1 MNAIRKYVLL
11 AVGACWAIGSAW
23 AVPATPRPVLR
34 TMADGTEQE
43 VLLCGDENASY
54 LMTLDG
60 KRIAESFVGDG
71 SATVLEKARNE
82 IARFENISVENALL
96 ENINGT
102 GVQNGT
108 EVQNWT
114 SAQNGIGAQNGIAGL
129 NGAGVQLAPQSTMR
143 NYYVPR
149 TGTVRIP
156 VILVNFTDLQFT
168 LENARE
174 QFSALYNTTGG
185 SNPNATGSVSGY
197 YAASSDSALNLIFD
211 VYGPYDLGHDM
222 AYYGGNTKTSH
233 AQRGTQLVQEAASLA
248 SNAGVDFSQY
258 DANNDGYIDNLS
270 IVVAGYNEAE
280 GGPADAI
287 WPYYSELYSSTTY
300 SGKRLRGYLMISE
313 YRSSGGKIQ
322 AGIGTYCHEFGHA
335 LGLPDLYDT
344 DESSRYTV
352 GSWDVMCSG
361 CYNNNG
367 STPPTYTA
375 FERFMVGWLVPEQ
388 LTRRSN
394 YVLNPIESANKA
406 YLIADTTHN
415 LETMTPNPSEYF
427 LIENRQQVGWD
438 AGRDALVSTG
448 LLVSHITFS
457 STAWNANSFNN
468 NTILGYAIV
477 SANNQSPTYS
487 TAADVFPGSGH
498 ITLWQ
503 PTKNDGSILTEQTIS
518 NIVQL
523 ADGAVSFRYGM
534 QSDTGLF
541 FRPQTIDVMETTYDM
556 QPISYDTV
564 CVALNIKDLTTDSIS
579 LYLSSGNFEFSID
592 GGKTWTSSRGRLDIE
607 VLQDSVYDM
616 YVYVRYAPTRQSCTT
631 QTAYLIAESKDG
643 QYVNQLQLQG
653 EAPRPTYIT
662 TPEVTGVENVSSSSF
677 TVVWEPQ
684 EDADFYYI
692 TLYSVKSGNSTAVQD
707 FENFDTADG
716 ITQEGW
722 NANFVGTTKVVSE
735 SDMALYFTQKGQW
748 VESEEYAFAP
758 EKIRL
763 WISNTLSAGIAGTAN
778 GTIVVEALNPHSLV
792 WDTLGQQRVAQTTKG
807 LSKEYELV
815 ADSGYVQFRVSC
827 MALNG
832 TGGIAID
839 NFTAYFDRTITY
851 IYSGTEKEMYG
862 TTDRAI
868 LSDLE
873 AGTTYY
879 ARVQAYED
887 KGCEEHY
894 SGLSTA
900 VEVTTLAKTS
910 GAIHLT
916 IVRDA
921 DGVYTTKL
929 PEPANGKTTLYV
941 YNTVGQLI
949 ASEAIGYGT
958 SVLTIPTDGMQANN
972 IYLVKIIENKMTRKA
987 ASGRMLYY

>member
-1 MNAIRKYVLL
+1 MNAIRKYILL
-11 AVGACWAIGSAW
+11 GVSVCWAIGSAW
-23 AVPATPRPVLR
+23 AVPATPRPVVR

-43 VLLCGDENASY
+43 VLLWGDENGSY
-54 LMTLDG
+54 LTTLAG
-60 KRIAESFVGDG
+60 ERIAGSFVGDG
-71 SATVLEKARNE
+71 SATVLQKARQE
-82 IARFENISVENALL
+82 IWLEENGGTNAGL
-96 ENINGT
+96 ENTDEG
-102 GVQNGT
+102 GVQR
-108 EVQNWT
+108 
-114 SAQNGIGAQNGIAGL
+114 
-129 NGAGVQLAPQSTMR
+129 APQNTMR
-143 NYYVPR
+143 SYYVPR

-156 VILVNFTDLQFT
+156 VVLVNFTDLQFT

-174 QFSALYNTTGG
+174 QFDALYNANGG

-211 VYGPYDLGHDM
+211 VYGPYDLAHDM
-222 AYYGGNTKTSH
+222 AYYGGNTQSSH

-248 SNAGVDFSQY
+248 TNAGVDFSQY
-258 DANNDGYIDNLS
+258 DANGDGYIDNLS

-287 WPYYSELYSSTTY
+287 WPYYSELSSSTTY
-300 SGKRLRGYLMISE
+300 SGKRIRGYLMISE

-344 DESSRYTV
+344 EQSIRYTV
-352 GSWDVMCSG
+352 GDWDVMCSG

-375 FERFMVGWLVPEQ
+375 FERFVMGWLVPEQ

-394 YVLNPIESANKA
+394 YVLDPIESANKA
-406 YLIADTTHN
+406 YLIADTIHN
-415 LETMTPNPSEYF
+415 LETMTPNPTEYF

-438 AGRDALVSTG
+438 AGRNALVSTG

-457 STAWNANSFNN
+457 SSTWNWNTFNN
-468 NTILGYAIV
+468 GTILGYAIV

-503 PTKNDGSILTEQTIS
+503 PTMNDGSVLTEQTVS
-518 NIVQL
+518 NITQL

-541 FRPQTIDVMETTYDM
+541 FTPQTIDALETTYDG
-556 QPISYDTV
+556 QPVHYDTA
-564 CVALNIKDLTTDSIS
+564 CVALNIKDLATDSVS

-592 GGKTWTSSRGRLDIE
+592 GGKTWISSGEGRMDLE
-607 VLQDSVYDM
+607 VLQDSVYDI

-631 QTAYLIAESKDG
+631 QTAYLIAESSDG

-653 EAPRPTYIT
+653 AAPRPTYIT
-662 TPEVTGVENVSSSSF
+662 TPVIVGSEDVSSSAF
-677 TVVWEPQ
+677 TLVWDPQ
-684 EDADFYYI
+684 EDAEFYYV
-692 TLYSVKSGNSTAVQD
+692 TLYSLSPDASTWVQG
-707 FENFDTADG
+707 FENFNTAEG
-716 ITQEGW
+716 IAQEGW
-722 NANFVGTTKVVSE
+722 SANFASTTQVVSE
-735 SDMALYFTQKGQW
+735 QDKALYFTESGQW
-748 VESEEYAFAP
+748 VESEEYHLVP

-763 WISNTLSAGIAGTAN
+763 WISNTLSAGISGTAY
-778 GTIVVEALNPHSLV
+778 GTLVVEALNPHTEA
-792 WDTLGQQRVAQTTKG
+792 WDTVGQQRVAQTTKNF
-807 LSKEYELV
+807 SKEFELP
-815 ADSGYVQFRVSC
+815 ADSGYVRFRLSC
-827 MALNG
+827 AVLQG
-832 TGGIAID
+832 TGGIAVD
-839 NFTAYFDRTITY
+839 NFTVYLDRTVNY
-851 IYSGTEKEMYG
+851 VYSGTEKELYG

-868 LSDLE
+868 LSDLS
-873 AGTTYY
+873 AGTVYQ

-894 SGLSTA
+894 SPLSAA
-900 VEVTTLAKTS
+900 VEVTTLQKNT
-910 GAIHLT
+910 GRVRLT
-916 IVRDA
+916 VVRGE
-921 DGVYTTKL
+921 DGSYTTAL
-929 PEPANGKTTLYV
+929 PEPADGKSTLYI

-949 ASEAIGYGT
+949 ASEAIAYGT
-958 SVLTIPTDGMQANN
+958 TVLTIPTDGMQANN
-972 IYLVKIIENKMTRKA
+972 IYLIKIIENKMTRKA

>member
-1 MNAIRKYVLL
+1 MKAIRKYVLL

-54 LMTLDG
+54 LTTIEG
-60 KRIAESFVGDG
+60 KRIAGSFVGD
-71 SATVLEKARNE
+71 T
-82 IARFENISVENALL
+82 ALL
-96 ENINGT
+96 
-102 GVQNGT
+102 GVCMQR
-108 EVQNWT
+108 
-114 SAQNGIGAQNGIAGL
+114 
-129 NGAGVQLAPQSTMR
+129 APQNTMR

-156 VILVNFTDLQFT
+156 VVLVNFTDLQFT

-211 VYGPYDLGHDM
+211 VYGPYDLSHDM

-287 WPYYSELYSSTTY
+287 WPYYSELSSSTTY
-300 SGKRLRGYLMISE
+300 SGKRIRGYLMISE

-344 DESSRYTV
+344 EQSSRYTV

-388 LTRRSN
+388 LTRRSS
-394 YVLNPIESANKA
+394 YVLDPIETANKA
-406 YLIADTTHN
+406 YLIADTVHN
-415 LETMTPNPSEYF
+415 LETMTPDPSEYF

-438 AGRDALVSTG
+438 AGRNALVSTG

-457 STAWNANSFNN
+457 SSTWNWNTFNN
-468 NTILGYAIV
+468 STPLGYAIV

-487 TAADVFPGSGH
+487 SAADVFPGSGDVR
-498 ITLWQ
+498 LWQ
-503 PTKNDGSILTEQTIS
+503 PTQNDGSILAEQTIS
-518 NIVQL
+518 NITQL
-523 ADGAVSFRYGM
+523 ANGAISFRYGM

-541 FRPQTIDVMETTYDM
+541 FTPQTIDALETTYDEK
-556 QPISYDTV
+556 PVHYDTA
-564 CVALNIKDLTTDSIS
+564 CVSLNIKSLTADTVS
-579 LYLSSGNFEFSID
+579 LYISGGSFEFSTD
-592 GGKTWTSSRGRLDIE
+592 SGRTWTGSRERQEI
-607 VLQDSVYDM
+607 VVQKDSVYDVW
-616 YVYVRYAPTRQSCTT
+616 VYTRYAPSRQSCTA
-631 QTAYLIAESKDG
+631 QTAYLIAESSDG

-653 EAPRPTYIT
+653 AAPRPTYIT
-662 TPEVTGVENVSSSSF
+662 TPVVVGSEDVSSSAF
-677 TVVWEPQ
+677 TLVWEPQ
-684 EDADFYYI
+684 EDAEFYYV
-692 TLYSVKSGNSTAVQD
+692 TLYSVASGASTLVQG
-707 FENFDTADG
+707 FENFSTAEG
-716 ITQEGW
+716 IAQEGW
-722 NANFVGTTKVVSE
+722 SANFVSTTQVVSE
-735 SDMALYFTQKGQW
+735 QDKALYFTAAEQW
-748 VESEEYAFAP
+748 VESEEYPLVP

-763 WISNTLSAGIAGTAN
+763 WISNTLSAAISGTAY
-778 GTIVVEALNPHSLV
+778 GTLVVEALNPHTEA
-792 WDTLGQQRVAQTTKG
+792 WDTVGQQRVTQTTKNLG
-807 LSKEYELV
+807 KEFELPV
-815 ADSGYVQFRVSC
+815 DSGYVRFRLSC
-827 MALNG
+827 TVLHG

-839 NFTAYFDRTITY
+839 NFTAYLDRTVNY
-851 IYSGTEKEMYG
+851 IYSGTEKEFYG

-868 LSDLE
+868 LSNLE
-873 AGTTYY
+873 AGTVYH

-894 SGLSTA
+894 SPLSSA
-900 VEVTTLAKTS
+900 VEVTTLQKTT
-910 GAIHLT
+910 GRVLLT
-916 IVRDA
+916 VVRGG
-921 DGVYTTKL
+921 DGSYTTTL
-929 PEPANGKTTLYV
+929 PEPADGKSTLYI
-941 YNTVGQLI
+941 YNAVGQLI
-949 ASEAIGYGT
+949 ASEAIAYGT
-958 SVLTIPTDGMQANN
+958 SVLTIPTGGLQANN
-972 IYLVKIIENKMTRKA
+972 IYLIKIIEDKMTRNA

>member
-1 MNAIRKYVLL
+1 MNAIRKYILL
-11 AVGACWAIGSAW
+11 GVSACWAIGSAW
-23 AVPATPRPVLR
+23 AVPATPRPVVR

-43 VLLCGDENASY
+43 VLLWGDENGSY
-54 LMTLDG
+54 LTTLAG
-60 KRIAESFVGDG
+60 ERIAGSFVGDG
-71 SATVLEKARNE
+71 SATVLQKARQE
-82 IARFENISVENALL
+82 IWLKENGGASAGLEDTNLRFENTTLGIENANSGN
-96 ENINGT
+96 ENT
-102 GVQNGT
+102 D
-108 EVQNWT
+108 
-114 SAQNGIGAQNGIAGL
+114 
-129 NGAGVQLAPQSTMR
+129 GAGSVQCAPQNTMR
-143 NYYVPR
+143 SYYVPR
-149 TGTVRIP
+149 TGKVRIP
-156 VILVNFTDLQFT
+156 VVLVNFTDLQFT

-174 QFSALYNTTGG
+174 QFDALYNTNGG

-197 YAASSDSALNLIFD
+197 YAASSDSALNLVFD
-211 VYGPYDLGHDM
+211 VYGPYDLSHDM

-233 AQRGTQLVQEAASLA
+233 AQRGSQLVQEAASLA

-258 DANNDGYIDNLS
+258 DANGDGYIDNLS

-287 WPYYSELYSSTTY
+287 WPYYSELTSSTTY

-344 DESSRYTV
+344 EQSSRYTV
-352 GSWDVMCSG
+352 GSWDVMCAG

-375 FERFMVGWLVPEQ
+375 FERFVMGWLVPEQ
-388 LTRRSN
+388 LTQRSN
-394 YVLNPIESANKA
+394 YVLDPIESANKA

-415 LETMTPNPSEYF
+415 MDVMTPDPSEYF

-438 AGRDALVSTG
+438 AGRSALVSTG

-457 STAWNANSFNN
+457 SSTWNWNTFNN
-468 NTILGYAIV
+468 GSILGYAIV
-477 SANNQSPTYS
+477 SANNQSPTSS

-503 PTKNDGSILTEQTIS
+503 PTLNSGSVLAEQTIS

-523 ADGAVSFRYGM
+523 ADGAVSFRYGIP
-534 QSDTGLF
+534 SDTGLF
-541 FRPQTIDVMETTYDM
+541 FNPQTLDVMETTYDK
-556 QPISYDTV
+556 QPVSYDTV
-564 CVALNIKDLTTDSIS
+564 CVALNIKDLTTDSVS

-592 GGKTWTSSRGRLDIE
+592 GGKTWISSSEGRMDLE
-607 VLQDSVYDM
+607 VLQDSVYDV

-662 TPEVTGVENVSSSSF
+662 APVVTGAENVSSSAF

-684 EDADFYYI
+684 EDAEFYYV
-692 TLYSVKSGNSTAVQD
+692 TLCSVKDGNSTAVQD
-707 FENFDTADG
+707 FENFDSADG

-722 NANFVGTTKVVSE
+722 SANFVGTTKVVSE
-735 SDMALYFTQKGQW
+735 SDNALYFTESGQW
-748 VESEEYAFAP
+748 VESEEYVLTP
-758 EKIRL
+758 TKIRL
-763 WISNTLSAGIAGTAN
+763 WISNTLSAGIAGTAY

-792 WDTLGQQRVAQTTKG
+792 WDTLGEQRVAQTTKNF
-807 LSKEYELV
+807 SKEIELT

-827 MALNG
+827 TALHG

-839 NFTAYFDRTITY
+839 NFTAYFDHTITY
-851 IYSGTEKEMYG
+851 IYRGTEKELFG

-873 AGTTYY
+873 EATTYY
-879 ARVQAYED
+879 ARVQAYEN

-894 SGLSTA
+894 SDLSTA
-900 VEVTTLAKTS
+900 LEVTTLSKTT

-916 IVRDA
+916 IVRSA

-929 PEPANGKTTLYV
+929 PEPANGKTILYV
-941 YNTVGQLI
+941 YNALGQLI
-949 ASEAIGYGT
+949 TSEPIAYGT
-958 SVLTIPTDGMQANN
+958 SVLTIPTDGMQTNN